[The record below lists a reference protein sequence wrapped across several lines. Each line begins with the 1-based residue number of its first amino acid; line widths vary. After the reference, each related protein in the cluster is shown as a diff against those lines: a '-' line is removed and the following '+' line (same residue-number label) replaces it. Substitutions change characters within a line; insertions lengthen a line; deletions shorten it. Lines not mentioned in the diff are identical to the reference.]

1 MKHNLTKYLFS
12 DGWEIVELF
21 AEQCAKD
28 MADTSSL
35 ISTAFVARD
44 MVQIIDALSEDGLLR
59 YWGMSYGTVL
69 GANFAG
75 MFPERRTRIT

>member
-1 MKHNLTKYLFS
+1 MKHNITEYLFS

-28 MADTSSL
+28 MADTGSL

-69 GANFAG
+69 GATFAA